1 MSIRTFRIIALIL
14 VCMGFYACTAVS
26 RPVGS
31 VGLPDDFD
39 TNMAPVWYHA
49 EAVKKYLVDHNPREA
64 ATLLEAAVRADADY
78 APAYYLLAKLLLDN
92 GSPDSAALYAAKAN
106 RLDSANITYKSQL
119 AAALLMSEQYDDALQ
134 LYSELVSQEPYNPL
148 NYRLLAALYD
158 YKGQHFTAISVL
170 DTAEMRLGRIEE
182 LSTMKRELLFGVRLY
197 EKALEESRKLVE
209 EYPYDDENYRVL
221 GDIYNAMGRDSL
233 ALLNYGE
240 ALRIDSTNAVTLFSL
255 ASFYRQRNDNRNY
268 IAQLRRIFDNP
279 DVSLEYKKRVFGDL
293 TSNTDFYR
301 NNYFSLNLLI
311 STLVTLYPDDY
322 SVVDMYATHTV
333 RGGETEQGLN
343 LYKSFIQLQPQTL
356 DAYRN
361 IIIIETHLMRPDS
374 VAKYSDMALE
384 YFPES
389 VDIMLDKSYA
399 QMKMERY
406 DEAVATM
413 QTASRNA
420 VGDSVRIAVVG
431 ILGDMYRLAGD
442 DRAALRCYRKAARLS
457 SDPLDKSVFAGLAA
471 DTYHEQGKLQRA
483 FRFYNRA
490 LKLNPDNAGVLN
502 NFAYYLAIE
511 GRDLERAL
519 EMSERANRLV
529 GNSSTFLD
537 TQGWILYKLGRLDEA
552 KTIMQRAVSF
562 DMDSAET
569 LFHYAEILYALGDSF
584 MARVYWQRA
593 LESGYDADV
602 INQRLELTTN
612 K

>member
-1 MSIRTFRIIALIL
+1 
-14 VCMGFYACTAVS
+14 
-26 RPVGS
+26 
-31 VGLPDDFD
+31 
-39 TNMAPVWYHA
+39 
-49 EAVKKYLVDHNPREA
+49 
-64 ATLLEAAVRADADY
+64 
-78 APAYYLLAKLLLDN
+78 
-92 GSPDSAALYAAKAN
+92 
-106 RLDSANITYKSQL
+106 
-119 AAALLMSEQYDDALQ
+119 
-134 LYSELVSQEPYNPL
+134 
-148 NYRLLAALYD
+148 
-158 YKGQHFTAISVL
+158 
-170 DTAEMRLGRIEE
+170 
-182 LSTMKRELLFGVRLY
+182 
-197 EKALEESRKLVE
+197 
-209 EYPYDDENYRVL
+209 
-221 GDIYNAMGRDSL
+221 MGRDSL

-279 DVSLEYKKRVFGDL
+279 DVSLDYKKRVFDDL
-293 TSNTDFYR
+293 TSNTEFYR

-343 LYKSFIQLQPQTL
+343 LYKSFIQLQPRTL

-406 DEAVATM
+406 DEAVVTM

-442 DRAALRCYRKAARLS
+442 DRAALRCYHKAARLS